1 MKTILLFI
9 VGIIAVTF
17 SYGDDKFSITLNNF
31 NGVLMNQRIDLSWA
45 TMMESGVDHFEIQR
59 SDDGLNFQDIDSVE
73 SKMQITTN
81 SYQLQY
87 NYSDEHPLAGISYYR
102 IEVIGKNGNT
112 TQSTIIDINNNSV
125 EGTRIYP
132 TITQNN
138 MVFVESNKNLRA
150 VKMEFYDLSGRK
162 ISETY
167 WETLNSRQSAEISKS
182 GMLPAGTYVARI
194 TAGGEPVKSQLLIV
208 QNN

>member
-1 MKTILLFI
+1 MKTILLFTA
-9 VGIIAVTF
+9 GIIAATF
-17 SYGDDKFSITLNNF
+17 SYGGDKFSITFNNF
-31 NGVLMNQRIDLSWA
+31 NGVLMNQHIDLSWA

-59 SDDGLNFQDIDSVE
+59 SDDGLNFQNIDSVE

-81 SYQLQY
+81 AYQLQY

-112 TQSTIIDINNNSV
+112 TQSTIIEINNNTI

-132 TITQNN
+132 TVTQNN
-138 MVFVESNKNLRA
+138 IVFIESGKDLRA

-162 ISETY
+162 ISETD
-167 WETLNSRQSAEISKS
+167 WATLSGRQSAEISKS
-182 GMLPAGTYVARI
+182 GVLPAGTYVARI

-208 QNN
+208 QNH